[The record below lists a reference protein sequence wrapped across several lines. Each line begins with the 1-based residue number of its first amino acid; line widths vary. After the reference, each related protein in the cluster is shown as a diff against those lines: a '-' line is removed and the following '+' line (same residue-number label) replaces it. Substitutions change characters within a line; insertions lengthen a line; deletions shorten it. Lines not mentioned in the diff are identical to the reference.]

1 MGKAVLGGLARGATG
16 GISDLGARRV
26 DPALVEQLRAVKEA
40 NPITSGVSEFTG
52 ALLPLLLSK
61 GASAEAQMAARGA
74 GLAGAAEGALAAG
87 RVAEG
92 TGLLSGAL
100 RTAGVIPRATAALGG
115 AVERT
120 LLPRIGSIG
129 AKAAAM
135 GTEMAIY
142 GMGNEVSR
150 AALANEDLTAEKLV
164 AGGLEGFKSGAI
176 FGAGAGAAGAAFSK
190 LINKAGKI
198 TEAEAAAKSS
208 IIADKYIKMVSKG
221 DKAQEELLHKMYSSG
236 GDFVAEGEKLKET
249 AIRSI
254 QKDLEEVRAHAKE
267 LAGLKSETAT
277 IKKFIRQ
284 GGEEKVGE
292 QVGNLFDRIR
302 RVTGEIIDNNP
313 EFTGKSI
320 AKELN
325 TIAEKSEKRI
335 AKSFWGKNF
344 NEEAF
349 KEVDTLKRKIDEV
362 IYSKGLRES
371 VNGGMIRDILK
382 KENDII
388 RASLEDTEIWGEM
401 GNKQKSINKAFS
413 ELSRAKERFD
423 PSFTERIVATGEKFV
438 DPKKIDSYLN
448 TLGKARGANKDK
460 FINDYVEKLE
470 KYYNVVN
477 KELGAEVNTEPFT
490 RLKKNLYETEKEVS
504 QIRALKEMMGQEKQ
518 IGSIASSTLGGV
530 IGGVPG
536 AIIGGAIGTGI
547 NAKTAPLSTVAR
559 IAKLENIYKGTTD
572 AVGSAI
578 SKFSSSASKPA
589 VRASAEFFLKG
600 SKDVDK
606 EFDNNKKR
614 VEQVARNIESSP
626 NAYMALGP
634 GVASKVMDTQ
644 ARAATY
650 LMNSMPKNP
659 ETGLV
664 KTKSKKDGTPKIE
677 KAKWNNT
684 VGAIIDP
691 KNALAKLSKGHVTK
705 EEMDAIKTVYPSL
718 HASIVNSVAQKVA
731 DKSMPYSKRLQLS
744 TVMGAGV
751 DKSTSKSNTMQVQAM
766 YASTAQ
772 NATPTP
778 RARPVNIASS
788 FSTRTNSMTR

>member
-1 MGKAVLGGLARGATG
+1 MGKAALGGFARGLTWG
-16 GISDLGARRV
+16 LSDDAARRV
-26 DPALVEQLRAVKEA
+26 DPEVVKQLAAVKEA
-40 NPITSGVSEFTG
+40 NPITSGASEFVG
-52 ALLPLLLSK
+52 MLAPLLATR
-61 GASAEAQMAARGA
+61 GASAEAQVAARGA

-115 AVERT
+115 VVERT
-120 LLPRIGSIG
+120 LAPRIGSIG

-164 AGGLEGFKSGAI
+164 AGGLEGFKSGAM

-190 LINKAGKI
+190 LFSKAG
-198 TEAEAAAKSS
+198 TVAEAGEAAKSS
-208 IIADKYIKMVSKG
+208 LIADKYIKIASGG
-221 DKAQEELLHKMYSSG
+221 DKAQEELLRKVYTSG
-236 GDFVAEGEKLKET
+236 GDFVAEGEKIRET

-254 QKDLEEVRAHAKE
+254 QKDLEAVRAHAKE

-277 IKKFIRQ
+277 INRFIRQ
-284 GGEEKVGE
+284 GGEEKVAEHVSGNMTRLR
-292 QVGNLFDRIR
+292 QVTDD
-302 RVTGEIIDNNP
+302 IIENSK
-313 EFTGKSI
+313 EFGGKRMATDLRAAI
-320 AKELN
+320 DG
-325 TIAEKSEKRI
+325 TDKRI
-335 AKSFWGKNF
+335 AEALGKKEF
-344 NEEAF
+344 NQVAF
-349 KEVDTLKRKIDEV
+349 KEMDTLKRKIDES
-362 IYSKGLRES
+362 IYSKALRNSMDGETIQ
-371 VNGGMIRDILK
+371 GILK
-382 KENDII
+382 KENDIV
-388 RASLEDTEIWGEM
+388 RLGLEDTNVWGEM
-401 GNKQKSINKAFS
+401 GNKQKAINKAYS
-413 ELSRAKERFD
+413 ELSAAKDVFD
-423 PSFTERIVATGEKFV
+423 PTLATRVGTAGKKFI
-438 DPKKIDSYLN
+438 DPAKIDSYIN
-448 TLGKARGANKDK
+448 TLGMAKGANKES
-460 FINDYVEKLE
+460 FVNNYVAKLE
-470 KYYNVVN
+470 NYYNVVN
-477 KELGAEVNTEPFT
+477 KELGAKVDVSPIT
-490 RLKKNLYETEKEVS
+490 RLRQNLEKTEKEVA
-504 QIRALKEMMGQEKQ
+504 QVKTLKNLMGQEMQ
-518 IGSIASSTLGGV
+518 VGSIASGTLGGV
-530 IGGVPG
+530 IGGAPG
-536 AIIGGAIGTGI
+536 AAIGGIVGTGI
-547 NAKTAPLSTVAR
+547 NAVTAPLSTVAR
-559 IAKLENIYKGTTD
+559 IAKLENIYRGTTD
-572 AVGSAI
+572 AVGSAV
-578 SKFSSSASKPA
+578 KRFASSTSKPA

-650 LMNSMPKNP
+650 LMSTMPKNP
-659 ETGLV
+659 DVGLV

-691 KNALAKLSKGHVTK
+691 KNALSKLSKGHVTK
-705 EEMDAIKTVYPSL
+705 EEMNAIKTVYPSL

-731 DKSMPYSKRLQLS
+731 DKPMPYSKRLQLS
-744 TVMGAGV
+744 TVMGTGV

-772 NATPTP
+772 NRTPKP